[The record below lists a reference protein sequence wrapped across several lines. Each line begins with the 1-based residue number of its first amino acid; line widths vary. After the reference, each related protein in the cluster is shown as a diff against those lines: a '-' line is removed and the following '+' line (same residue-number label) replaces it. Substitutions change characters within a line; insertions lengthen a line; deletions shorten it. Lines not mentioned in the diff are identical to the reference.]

1 VVPKIFVREADQLDV
16 PTLVEYNLSL
26 AYETENILLDKNVL
40 RLGIKKALELNDCR
54 YIVAELENKIVG
66 QTMITSEWS
75 DWRNGVIWWI
85 QSVYVSPDYRK
96 RGVFQNILNYIEN
109 LAKEIP
115 EIKALRLYV
124 MKENQIARKAYR
136 SLGMN
141 NSGYLVYKK
150 YHNT

>member
-1 VVPKIFVREADQLDV
+1 
-16 PTLVEYNLSL
+16 
-26 AYETENILLDKNVL
+26 
-40 RLGIKKALELNDCR
+40 
-54 YIVAELENKIVG
+54 
-66 QTMITSEWS
+66 MITSEWS

-141 NSGYLVYKK
+141 NSGYLVYEK
-150 YHNT
+150 YHKT

>member
-1 VVPKIFVREADQLDV
+1 MVSKIFVREADQLDV

-26 AYETENILLDKNVL
+26 AYETKNILLDKNVL

-124 MKENQIARKAYR
+124 MKENQIARRAYR

-141 NSGYLVYKK
+141 NSGYLVYEK
-150 YHNT
+150 YHKT

>member
-1 VVPKIFVREADQLDV
+1 MVPKIFVREADQSDI
-16 PTLVEYNLSL
+16 PILVEYNLSL

-75 DWRNGVIWWI
+75 DWRNGGIWWI
-85 QSVYVSPDYRK
+85 QSVYVNLDYRK

-141 NSGYLVYKK
+141 NSGYLVYEK
-150 YHNT
+150 YHKT

>member
-1 VVPKIFVREADQLDV
+1 MVPKIFVREADQSDI

-85 QSVYVSPDYRK
+85 RSVYVSPDYRK

-141 NSGYLVYKK
+141 NSGYLVYEK
-150 YHNT
+150 YHKT

>member
-96 RGVFQNILNYIEN
+96 RGVFQNILNYIET

-124 MKENQIARKAYR
+124 MKENQIARRAYR

-141 NSGYLVYKK
+141 NSGYLVYEK
-150 YHNT
+150 YHKT

>member
-1 VVPKIFVREADQLDV
+1 MVPKIFVREADQLDV

-115 EIKALRLYV
+115 EIKVLRLYV
-124 MKENQIARKAYR
+124 MKENQIARRAYR

-141 NSGYLVYKK
+141 NSGYLVYEK
-150 YHNT
+150 YHKT

>member
-1 VVPKIFVREADQLDV
+1 MVPKIFVREADQLDV

-124 MKENQIARKAYR
+124 MKENQIARRAYR

-141 NSGYLVYKK
+141 NSDYLVYEK
-150 YHNT
+150 YHKT

>member
-1 VVPKIFVREADQLDV
+1 MVPKIFVREADQLDV

-141 NSGYLVYKK
+141 NSGYLVYEK
-150 YHNT
+150 YHKT